1 MRSTLPRAAIA
12 LVALALVV
20 WSAVLWRDETIG
32 SAAVDRIL
40 RNPGLSD
47 AAWGR
52 EMERLR
58 DAELLNPSTNWAIA
72 RAGALLQRG
81 SPEAAGRVI
90 EDVVARE
97 PDNLEAWLVLRRVM
111 RGRDDERAAQARA
124 EIRRLNP
131 TPAAAR

>member
-1 MRSTLPRAAIA
+1 MRSSLPRAAIA

-32 SAAVDRIL
+32 SDAVDRIL

-47 AAWGR
+47 PAWGR

-81 SPEAAGRVI
+81 RPEAARRVI
-90 EDVVARE
+90 EDVVERE
-97 PDNLEAWLVLRRVM
+97 PDNLEAWLVLHRVV
-111 RGRDDERAAQARA
+111 RGRDAERAAQARA